1 MKIAYKNVCLKFISK
16 IGGLMIKTVRGINSE
31 PKQQMVLLSGT
42 YEGKTVKI
50 FIGEN
55 WVEVDKE
62 EIAEAV
68 FCFRGKWG

>member
-1 MKIAYKNVCLKFISK
+1 
-16 IGGLMIKTVRGINSE
+16 MIKTVRGINSE